1 MRITRASL
9 ISLLL
14 ASAAALTTRTTA
26 DDTRPA
32 ESEIERVTK
41 SYFDK
46 YFLRYSPDGSH
57 IAYSRHHRNPRQAN
71 KILVGAR
78 IMRADGTEDRPLLE
92 DYESSVQI
100 QEHPAFSPDGKFLVV
115 SGGGND
121 TGNSSKDTFICEL
134 DEQFQ
139 ATGLRRAIDGTS
151 VMLGEEPCFSP
162 DGKRICYV
170 TIDEKLWVVDLD
182 NHQKTQI
189 LQVDGTYC
197 HQPAWSPDGKWI
209 AFATDRDGNV
219 ELYKVRWDGS
229 ELTRLTDS
237 PKFDCRPRWS
247 RDGRWIL
254 FTSNRSGN
262 HDLFVMPA
270 DGGPPL
276 QLTDHPSMDDHADW
290 SPDGQSISFV
300 SLRDGGFDIY
310 RLPVPEELH
319 IGPPAEIDYE
329 STADAPDLLVH
340 YDFDRLSTDATSA
353 PDRSGR
359 NALELVGARL
369 QAAGERGWLSF
380 DGEDD
385 YAVLGNPLALRTP
398 GPITVS
404 FWVRPAQSAGN
415 GYLVSKHG
423 WNVYL
428 GSDQIPRFET
438 RTAANDAWDT
448 LPAATPIEPQTWT
461 HVTTVFDTDTETLAI
476 YLNGELSAR
485 RARTDGAIG
494 ATDSHPIQ
502 LGQYTAG
509 ASQQFAGDLDEI
521 RIYSRALQAEEVL
534 SHFNQEQEL
543 VSPP

>member
-1 MRITRASL
+1 
-9 ISLLL
+9 
-14 ASAAALTTRTTA
+14 
-26 DDTRPA
+26 
-32 ESEIERVTK
+32 
-41 SYFDK
+41 
-46 YFLRYSPDGSH
+46 
-57 IAYSRHHRNPRQAN
+57 
-71 KILVGAR
+71 
-78 IMRADGTEDRPLLE
+78 MRADGTDDRPLLE

-100 QEHPAFSPDGKFLVV
+100 QEHPAFSPDGRFLVI

-134 DEQFQ
+134 DEEFR
-139 ATGLRRAIDGTS
+139 AAELRKVIDGTS

-182 NHQKTQI
+182 DNSKTQI
-189 LQVDGTYC
+189 LQVDGIYC

-229 ELTRLTDS
+229 QLMRLTDS

-262 HDLFVMPA
+262 YDLFVMPT
-270 DGGPPL
+270 DGGEAQ

-290 SPDGQSISFV
+290 SPDGESIAFV
-300 SLRDGGFDIY
+300 SLRDGGFDVY
-310 RLPVPEELH
+310 RMPVPEELQ

-329 STADAPDLLVH
+329 SAGSIPELLVH
-340 YDFDRLSTDATSA
+340 YDFDRLSPDITSI
-353 PDRSGR
+353 PDLGGR
-359 NALELVGARL
+359 HALDLVGAHVNSE
-369 QAAGERGWLSF
+369 GDRGWLTF

-385 YAVLGNPLALRTP
+385 HAVVGNALDLRTA
-398 GPITVS
+398 GPITVA
-404 FWVRPAQSAGN
+404 FWVRPAEAAGN
-415 GYLVSKHG
+415 GYLVSKYG

-428 GSDQIPRFET
+428 GSDRIPRFET

-448 LPAATPIEPQTWT
+448 LPAAAAIPTGQWT
-461 HVTTVFDTDTETLAI
+461 QIAAVFDNEANELAI
-476 YLNGELSAR
+476 YVNGELSAER
-485 RARTDGAIG
+485 ERTDKALGS
-494 ATDSHPIQ
+494 TEVHSIQ

-509 ASQQFAGDLDEI
+509 ASQQFAGDLDEL
-521 RIYSRALQAEEVL
+521 RIYSRALPSGEI
-534 SHFNQEQEL
+534 EQRFEREQKL
-543 VSPP
+543 VIGE